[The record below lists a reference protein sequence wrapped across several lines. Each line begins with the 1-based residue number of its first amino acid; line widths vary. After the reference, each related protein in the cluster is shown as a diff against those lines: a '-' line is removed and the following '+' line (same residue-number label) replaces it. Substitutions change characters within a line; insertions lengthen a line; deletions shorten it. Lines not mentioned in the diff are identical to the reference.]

1 MWATEIKV
9 RAERKAG
16 ELLAASEKA
25 VGADYGSRHYVDGRI
40 DRPSSPPP
48 RLVDMGISKDQSSR
62 WQALAA
68 MPEEHFGSIKDAAVL
83 SHGDIVNAPGN
94 TFQLIFYGKCSRCF
108 RLWLAE

>member
-1 MWATEIKV
+1 MLRESSQRGERV
-9 RAERKAG
+9 RGDGSVNQHNRASHADTPTLAEMG
-16 ELLAASEKA
+16 
-25 VGADYGSRHYVDGRI
+25 V
-40 DRPSSPPP
+40 SP
-48 RLVDMGISKDQSSR
+48 MQSSR

-94 TFQLIFYGKCSRCF
+94 TFQLICYGKCSRCF